1 VAIAHCDT
9 GANNMLDLHVHIWLV
24 CGMDNLNPDVV
35 ASDPIGALLTLVA
48 YWQAGA
54 YGLAGATALFLAAAV
69 VLRLRAFL
77 PWMGTDRGGAVTAAF
92 LGLCTALAATL
103 ATGGALSLAVL
114 AAGLLAAW
122 AAVGG
127 RQWLRRVLWPE
138 DGQRWL
144 DYRLL
149 HWLLGDREES
159 MLLAE
164 RAEGLYSRY
173 RAGVHQVA
181 RASLPAWGQLSD
193 AERRG
198 WLSAARG

>member
-1 VAIAHCDT
+1 VVIAPRDT
-9 GANNMLDLHVHIWLV
+9 VANNMLDMHVHIWLV

-35 ASDPIGALLTLVA
+35 ASDPIGAILALVA

-138 DGQRWL
+138 DGQPWV
-144 DYRLL
+144 DWPWL
-149 HWLLGDREES
+149 HWLLGDRPGPIDDGEATIEQHARR
-159 MLLAE
+159 LAWHRLPSDE
-164 RAEGLYSRY
+164 RARLFEEAG
-173 RAGVHQVA
+173 RALGHGD
-181 RASLPAWGQLSD
+181 W
-193 AERRG
+193 
-198 WLSAARG
+198 